1 MHTPQLRQ
9 RPDQPRI
16 SIEGSLTSHVSRLT
30 MVLSILGPMAVLAC
44 GGSSKP
50 TTAPDPRIPKAVLP
64 ASQLFVLEM
73 SGIPPDDSVVTFSVT
88 QPRVVVVRHGSP
100 DNTVFAE
107 LTFPDSVF
115 WSKDGP
121 DSVTVVVRPR
131 PGVYAMDL
139 AMTVIPNRGATIR
152 FKYPVHF
159 VASLDAVQK
168 YGTPGRYERAL
179 AIGMLA
185 DGSNY
190 ALLNSQRPA
199 SDNLEAALPGPGSYV
214 VAAPR

>member
-1 MHTPQLRQ
+1 MA
-9 RPDQPRI
+9 
-16 SIEGSLTSHVSRLT
+16 
-30 MVLSILGPMAVLAC
+30 LGC
-44 GGSSKP
+44 GGSGKP
-50 TTAPDPRIPKAVLP
+50 ATVPDPRIPKEVLP
-64 ASQLFVLEM
+64 TSQLFLLEM
-73 SGIPPDDSVVTFSVT
+73 SGIPPEDSMVTFPVN

-107 LTFPDSVF
+107 LNFPDSVF
-115 WSKDGP
+115 WTKDGP

-159 VASLDAVQK
+159 IASLEAVQK

-179 AIGMLA
+179 AVGMLA

-190 ALLNSQRPA
+190 AMLNSLRPA
-199 SDNLEAALPGPGSYV
+199 SDNLEAALPGPGTYV

>member
-1 MHTPQLRQ
+1 MT
-9 RPDQPRI
+9 I
-16 SIEGSLTSHVSRLT
+16 SNSELQ
-30 MVLSILGPMAVLAC
+30 AVLATAACCLVMAC
-44 GGSSKP
+44 GQSKP
-50 TTAPDPRIPKAVLP
+50 ATAPDPRIPKQVLP
-64 ASQLFVLEM
+64 ASNLFVLEM
-73 SGIPPDDSVVTFSVT
+73 SGIPPEDSVVTFPVN

-107 LTFPDSVF
+107 LSFPDSVF
-115 WSKDGP
+115 WTKDGP

-131 PGVYAMDL
+131 PGLYAMDL

-159 VASLDAVQK
+159 IASLDAVQK
-168 YGTPGRYERAL
+168 YGSVARYERAL
-179 AIGMLA
+179 SIGMLA
-185 DGSNY
+185 DGQNY

-199 SDNLEAALPGPGSYV
+199 SDNLEAALPGPGTYV